1 MRRRGLSIGAIVGVA
16 ALLLSLSIRAN
27 AAGNAKDEAALK
39 DIENKLIAATNS
51 DEVMKYY
58 DQNDIDLF
66 DFSGP
71 PLQYQGTS
79 AVRGDLDGFFNN
91 AKDVKGQFVEM
102 VVVTDGKLG
111 VVRSIQHFTF
121 NDKDGKAQ
129 EATIRVTDVFRK
141 TGGKWKVIHSHVS
154 VPVDPKTGQG
164 QMNLKS

>member
-1 MRRRGLSIGAIVGVA
+1 MKRWGLTIGAIVGVA
-16 ALLLSLSIRAN
+16 GLLLSLSINAN

-39 DIENKLIAATNS
+39 DIENKLIAATNT

-71 PLQYQGTS
+71 PLQYQGAT
-79 AVRGDLDGFFNN
+79 AVHGDLDGFFNN
-91 AKDVKGQFVEM
+91 AKNVKGSFVEM

-111 VVRSIQHFTF
+111 IVRSIQHFTY

-129 EATIRVTDVFRK
+129 EATIRVTDVFHK

>member
-1 MRRRGLSIGAIVGVA
+1 MKRWGLTSGAIVGMA
-16 ALLLSLSIRAN
+16 GLLLTLSLNAN

-39 DIENKLIAATNS
+39 AIENKLIAATNT

-71 PLQYQGTS
+71 PLQYQGTT

-91 AKDVKGQFVEM
+91 AKDVKGNFVEM

-111 VVRSIQHFTF
+111 IVRSIQHFTY

-129 EATIRVTDVFRK
+129 EATIRVTDVFHK
-141 TGGKWKVIHSHVS
+141 TDGKWKVIHSHVS

-164 QMNLKS
+164 QMNLKG